1 MYCKEPTA
9 TPSRNASELNEAEL
23 MAAIADGNTAVL
35 GELYMRYSRRIK
47 AALRNWAPEMSFA
60 DVEDVTQ
67 EIFITLAGTAS
78 KYQEHARFSAWLFG
92 IAKKKL
98 SNWRKRSW
106 VRRRFFRRNSAPV
119 AVAYEK
125 EHDSPSNR
133 ASLKQLVA
141 QSLSK
146 LPRHQREVIW
156 LHYVE
161 GLDGDEIAQALDIDR
176 DTVYTRLFRA
186 RKTLL
191 KKVDRDVVL
200 AALSEESK

>member
-9 TPSRNASELNEAEL
+9 KPSRKASELTEAEL
-23 MAAIADGNTAVL
+23 MAAIADGDGALL
-35 GELYMRYSRRIK
+35 GELYMRYGRRIK
-47 AALRNWAPEMSFA
+47 AALRNWAPEMSLA

-67 EIFITLAGTAS
+67 EIFITLADTAS
-78 KYQEHARFSAWLFG
+78 KYQEHARFSGWLFG

-98 SNWRKRSW
+98 ANWRKRSW
-106 VRRRFFRRNSAPV
+106 VRLRFFRRNPAPV

-133 ASLKQLVA
+133 ACLKQLVA
-141 QSLSK
+141 QSLAK

-156 LHYVE
+156 LHFVE
-161 GLDGDEIAQALDIDR
+161 GLDGDEIAQALNIDR

-191 KKVDRDVVL
+191 KKVNREAVL
-200 AALSEESK
+200 AVLSEDSK